1 MITDFGCCLA
11 DKTYSLYMPYN
22 TDNIDKG
29 GNIALMA
36 PEVISANPG
45 PFTSINYTKADLWT
59 AGTIAYEIFGE
70 KNPFLESSDEKA
82 VLKNYTYKEQHLPS
96 FSNDVPNIIVALIKN
111 MLSRNFSKVCEILKF
126 KKLYIQKN
134 IIT

>member
-1 MITDFGCCLA
+1 
-11 DKTYSLYMPYN
+11 MPYN

-36 PEVISANPG
+36 PEVISAKPG

-82 VLKNYTYKEQHLPS
+82 VLKNHSYKEQNLPS
-96 FSNDVPNIIVALIKN
+96 FSNDVPNIIVALINN
-111 MLSRNFSKVCEILKF
+111 MLSRNFSKVCEILKL
-126 KKLYIQKN
+126 KKLYIKKN
-134 IIT
+134 IMV